1 MSTFSVRITLTN
13 PEQRDRSVT
22 LDALVDTGAM
32 YTLLPADVVAR
43 LDLRALDEWQAQ
55 LASGER
61 VVYPLGEV
69 RVRLGNRERTTL
81 FAAGPVG
88 CPALLGAMALEA
100 FSLAAD
106 PVHQRLLPVVGT
118 L

>member
-1 MSTFSVRITLTN
+1 MGIFTIPATVIH
-13 PEQRDRSVT
+13 PEHRGRSID
-22 LDALVDTGAM
+22 LDLVVDTGAL
-32 YTLLPADVVAR
+32 YTLLPAEVVAG
-43 LDLRALDEWQAQ
+43 LGLRAVDDWQAK

-69 RVRLGNRERTTL
+69 RLRLDGRERPTM
-81 FAAGPVG
+81 FVAGPSG
-88 CPALLGAMALEA
+88 CPALLGALALES

-106 PVHQRLLPVVGT
+106 PVHQRLLPVVGH

>member
-1 MSTFSVRITLTN
+1 MSSFSVRVTLSN
-13 PEQRDRSVT
+13 PEQRNRSTT
-22 LDALVDTGAM
+22 LELLVDTGAT
-32 YTLLPADVVAR
+32 YTLLPADVVAA
-43 LDLRALDEWQAQ
+43 LELRALDDWQAE

-69 RVRLGNRERTTL
+69 RVRLGHRERTTL

-88 CPALLGAMALEA
+88 CPALLGALALET

-106 PVHQRLLPVVGT
+106 PVHQRLLPVVGH